1 MKNHR
6 RFLVLGVLLV
16 VAAFFGGR
24 AWLYSR
30 HHVTTDNA
38 QVDGRLATIAPRL
51 QGYVAEVRVEDNQVV
66 RAGDTLLVMETADL
80 DAAVAGAAATVA
92 AGRART
98 GQQGGGE
105 LGARIAAARATAA
118 AAEAAVTRAGADDV
132 RAAADL
138 ERTTRLAA
146 KQIVPAQQ
154 LDAMTAARASAAAQL
169 AAARKQYVATEA
181 QVSVAAS
188 AREGGTAELAAAE
201 AALEAAQ
208 LHRAWA
214 VLTAPTSGIVSH
226 RSVDPG
232 SLLQS
237 GQTAM
242 IVVPTTD
249 IWVTANIKETALG
262 RVAVGDHAEFT
273 VDGYD
278 GMVFT
283 GTVASVAPATGARFA
298 LLPPD
303 NATGNFT
310 KVVQNV
316 PVRIAVA
323 TPPDPAHPLRPGM
336 SVDVAITIGDAAP

>member
-1 MKNHR
+1 MKNR
-6 RFLVLGVLLV
+6 RMILVFAVLLI
-16 VAAFFGGR
+16 VAAVFGGR
-24 AWLYSR
+24 AWLFAR
-30 HHVTTDNA
+30 DHVTTDNA

-66 RAGDTLLVMETADL
+66 EMGDTLLVMETADL
-80 DAAVAGAAATVA
+80 DAAVTGAEAAVAAA
-92 AGRART
+92 RART

-105 LGARIAAARATAA
+105 LGARIAAAEATAA
-118 AAEAAVTRAGADDV
+118 ATEAAVTQANADDV

-138 ERTTRLAA
+138 ERIARLAA

-169 AAARKQYVATEA
+169 AAARKQYVATQA
-181 QVSVAAS
+181 QVRVAAA
-188 AREGGTAELAAAE
+188 AREGGSADLAAAE
-201 AALEAAQ
+201 AALDAAR
-208 LHRAWA
+208 LHRTWA
-214 VLTAPTSGIVSH
+214 VLTAPTSGVISH
-226 RSVDPG
+226 RAINPG
-232 SLLQS
+232 ALLQS

-242 IVVPTTD
+242 IVVPTAD

-262 RVAVGDHAEFT
+262 QVAVGDHAEFT

-278 GMVFT
+278 GIVFS
-283 GTVASVAPATGARFA
+283 GRVASVAPATGARFA

-316 PVRIAVA
+316 PVRIAVE
-323 TPPDPAHPLRPGM
+323 TPPDPAHPLKPGM
-336 SVDVAITIGDAAP
+336 SVDVAITIGSATS